1 MMLFGLDWV
10 ATVPPTAVLS
20 TRIFGAKAGVV
31 IFAWVF
37 AFHMIGAAV
46 AALLSGVIR
55 DITNDYLIAWLLAG
69 SLALMAAMAP
79 LALPSHFSEEES
91 DRLQ

>member
-20 TRIFGAKAGVV
+20 TRIFGEKAGVV
-31 IFAWVF
+31 VFAWVF
-37 AFHMIGAAV
+37 AFHMIGAV

-55 DITNDYLIAWLLAG
+55 DISGDYLIAWLFAG
-69 SLALMAAMAP
+69 SARYNRP
-79 LALPSHFSEEES
+79 LALPGHFAEQGRA
-91 DRLQ
+91 RLQ